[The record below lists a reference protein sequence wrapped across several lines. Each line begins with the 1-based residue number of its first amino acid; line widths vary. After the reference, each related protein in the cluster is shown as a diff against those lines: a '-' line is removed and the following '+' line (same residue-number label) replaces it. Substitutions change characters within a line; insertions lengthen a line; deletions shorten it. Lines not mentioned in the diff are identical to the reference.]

1 MTPRRTEVCDRSA
14 QYPDSSSV
22 GGVLIGWVS
31 QSWRGTGPII
41 ARVLRLALGPAG
53 VYLAASI
60 IAKAGAL
67 VLIPL
72 YTRKLSPDQYGDLV
86 LAQALVSILPTLL
99 SWGLASAVGR
109 AYFDGPDREAGRRQV
124 GGVARWLAIV
134 TLANGVVVQAVLALV
149 VPAGGH
155 GITGNWELTCILWA
169 AVGSALA
176 DVPLIFLRAEQR
188 PYAAAG
194 LQLGQFFTAVLGGLV
209 LVAWLGRGLRGAIE
223 GLALT
228 SLMGGAFGLLFI
240 LGALRGAMTPALFR
254 EAVRFS
260 APFIPHFI
268 ANQLQAVGD
277 RWVLKASGLQGS
289 LGAYGLANQ
298 LVQPAAMVVGAWNM
312 SASPQ
317 MGEVYRDGGV
327 VGLVGAFGRALT
339 SYLMAAIFPAMG
351 VVLLLPAVAWVV
363 GDHYSQSLWIVP
375 LLAASIVIEALYYP
389 CVNVLFYCKSTKA
402 IPVITASAGLL
413 NLGLNVVAIPW
424 FGVSGAIASRLISV
438 GYRSGATWLASRGCL
453 AEAP

>member
-1 MTPRRTEVCDRSA
+1 MA
-14 QYPDSSSV
+14 
-22 GGVLIGWVS
+22 
-31 QSWRGTGPII
+31 TGP
-41 ARVLRLALGPAG
+41 AT

-60 IAKAGAL
+60 VAKAGAL

-72 YTRKLSPDQYGDLV
+72 YTRTLSPDQYGDLV

-99 SWGLASAVGR
+99 SWGLASAVAR
-109 AYFDGPDREAGRRQV
+109 VYFDGPDREAGRRQV
-124 GGVARWLAIV
+124 GGVARWLAVV
-134 TLANGVVVQAVLALV
+134 TLANGVVLQAALALL
-149 VPAGGH
+149 VPAGGR
-155 GITGNWELTCILWA
+155 GITGDWELTCILWA

-176 DVPLIFLRAEQR
+176 DVPLIFLRAAQR

-194 LQLGQFFTAVLGGLV
+194 LQLGQFFTAVLSGLV

-228 SLMGGAFGLLFI
+228 SLVGGAFGLLYI
-240 LGALRGAMTPALFR
+240 LGVLRGAMTPGLFR

-277 RWVLKASGLQGS
+277 RWVLKASGLQDS

-327 VGLVGAFGRALT
+327 AGLSENFGRSVT
-339 SYLMAAIFPAMG
+339 TYLLAAILPAVG
-351 VVLLLPAVAWVV
+351 VVLLLPAAAWVV
-363 GDHYSQSLWIVP
+363 GARYSQSLWLVP
-375 LLAASIVIEALYYP
+375 LLAASVVIESLYYP
-389 CVNVLFYCKSTKA
+389 CVNALFYCKSTKI

-413 NLGLNVVAIPW
+413 NLGLNIVTIPW
-424 FGVSGAIASRLISV
+424 LGVSGAIASRLVSI
-438 GYRSGATWLASRGCL
+438 GYRSGATWLASRSCL
-453 AEAP
+453 AEAR